1 MTSLKSISPDH
12 AAALVRD
19 GALLVDIREADEH
32 ARERIAGA
40 RHLPLSRLDGQTI
53 ANDGG
58 GIVIFHCRSGARTRA
73 NAERLAAGTCA
84 GEAYALEGGLQSW
97 KDAGLPVISDR
108 RQPIEI
114 MRQVQIAAGVMVVTG
129 VLLGALVAPA
139 LYGLAGFVGA
149 GLLFAGV
156 TGSCGMAKLLAWMPW
171 NRRTA
176 ACGGGDGRAC

>member
-1 MTSLKSISPDH
+1 MTSLRSISPDR
-12 AAALVRD
+12 AADLVRD

-40 RHLPLSRLDGQTI
+40 RHLPLSRLDGQTV
-53 ANDGG
+53 ANDSG

-73 NAERLAAGTCA
+73 NAERLAVTCA

-108 RQPIEI
+108 KQPIEI

-129 VLLGALVAPA
+129 VLLGAVVAPA
-139 LYGLAGFVGA
+139 FYGLAAFVGT
-149 GLLFAGV
+149 GLVFAGASG
-156 TGSCGMAKLLAWMPW
+156 TCGMAKLLAWMPW

-176 ACGGGDGRAC
+176 ACESANGRSC

>member
-1 MTSLKSISPDH
+1 MTSLKSISPAH

-19 GALLVDIREADEH
+19 GALLIDIREADEH
-32 ARERIAGA
+32 ARERIASA
-40 RHLPLSRLDGQTI
+40 RHLPLSRLDGQTV
-53 ANDGG
+53 ANDVG

-73 NAERLAAGTCA
+73 NAKRLAGTYA

-108 RQPIEI
+108 KQPIEI
-114 MRQVQIAAGVMVVTG
+114 MRQVQIAAGVIVVTG
-129 VLLGALVAPA
+129 VLLGAFVTPA

-149 GLLFAGV
+149 GLVFAGL

-176 ACGGGDGRAC
+176 A